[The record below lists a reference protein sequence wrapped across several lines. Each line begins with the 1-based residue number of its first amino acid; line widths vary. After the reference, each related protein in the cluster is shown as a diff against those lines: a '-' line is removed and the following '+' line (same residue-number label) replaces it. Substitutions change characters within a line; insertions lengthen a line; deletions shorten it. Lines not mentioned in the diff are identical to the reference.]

1 MSLSFSDHRLNT
13 ARAVRV
19 IRRTREASDVATEA
33 RRRWGRATWFGVVT
47 YVAWSPLT
55 TVNKLLPAGSTTRG
69 VVLTIIPVIGAV
81 AVVRL
86 PTRGQRKLIDVV
98 VGLLAILVVWQAI
111 SVERSVGTAYLL
123 HVIPS
128 VALLLLA
135 VSARGQVTEMSLT
148 DIRFAATG
156 VLPPVCCL
164 LLLGW
169 IAQFAHLV
177 PVVPYNSAE
186 SAIAFSIH
194 GYRLQ
199 GLSAAADPLGFV
211 AALITVIAF
220 VAQPGKLSWFTRA
233 IGVLTILASDS
244 RTALIVVGVGL
255 FTLWVFGPGR
265 RLPERVIALVFLV
278 FVGIGTWWG
287 VIDVRRSAN
296 TDVLTG
302 RDNIW
307 HDLVPYLHHV
317 PIFGYGPNFF
327 PQLVPLVLGPNA
339 LSQVLDAQNQWLSD
353 SLEFGFVA
361 AAALTLFLIALPLY
375 GSSTYRR
382 VLLLPLLIMVLV
394 DCLSQVPLALFS
406 SIDGAFPLFL
416 LVLFAPLRGRAHVSS
431 NHMRSAAR
439 AQKALRTDQNGAERN
454 LSSASRVESP
464 TVGKNGNN
472 RVSAS

>member
-186 SAIAFSIH
+186 SAIAFSISW
-194 GYRLQ
+194 
-199 GLSAAADPLGFV
+199 LSAPG
-211 AALITVIAF
+211 LISCCRPF
-220 VAQPGKLSWFTRA
+220 
-233 IGVLTILASDS
+233 GV
-244 RTALIVVGVGL
+244 
-255 FTLWVFGPGR
+255 
-265 RLPERVIALVFLV
+265 
-278 FVGIGTWWG
+278 
-287 VIDVRRSAN
+287 
-296 TDVLTG
+296 
-302 RDNIW
+302 
-307 HDLVPYLHHV
+307 
-317 PIFGYGPNFF
+317 
-327 PQLVPLVLGPNA
+327 
-339 LSQVLDAQNQWLSD
+339 
-353 SLEFGFVA
+353 
-361 AAALTLFLIALPLY
+361 
-375 GSSTYRR
+375 
-382 VLLLPLLIMVLV
+382 
-394 DCLSQVPLALFS
+394 CS
-406 SIDGAFPLFL
+406 SIDHGHC
-416 LVLFAPLRGRAHVSS
+416 V
-431 NHMRSAAR
+431 RSATRKIILVHASNRRSYDPRERFQDGLDCGGGRTFHAVGIRTRPETAR
-439 AQKALRTDQNGAERN
+439 AGH
-454 LSSASRVESP
+454 SAGVSRLCGHWDL
-464 TVGKNGNN
+464 VGGH
-472 RVSAS
+472 